1 MVDFSNTQ
9 KRVRFFLE
17 QMKKAMPEVKHQIEV
32 YEKAK
37 RTNTLIKSPK
47 IAPQFKNG
55 EASFICNCRM

>member
-1 MVDFSNTQ
+1 MMVDFSNTQ
-9 KRVRFFLE
+9 KRVSFFLE

-37 RTNTLIKSPK
+37 KTNTLIKSPK

-55 EASFICNCRM
+55 